1 MKHNTKFLDGVRLVL
16 ALWVAVGHLYKY
28 MGEES
33 FLEIP
38 IIGRVLLYNG
48 AAVDGFMV
56 ITGFLMMYH
65 YTLREDK
72 EPPTERSTV
81 MKFYLRRL
89 FRIYPLYL
97 LGIVAA
103 YCMFDFNAIWVNSNY
118 EFFTGHGNVFTTTY
132 SVNNRPGYIDL
143 LTHLTFLHGF
153 IPGQNVSILG
163 PAWSLS
169 LEMQYYAI
177 FPILFGVLLR
187 GKNTALIAFFAISLV
202 CLYLSPILFGDW
214 NRSGSL
220 VSLGAPSMITHKLIY
235 FYFGMLISN
244 VLMKRSSWVL
254 LAVSIVVGAPVMGI
268 MSTLVLAVIVLFM
281 FADDIQYKW
290 ISSPLQIARDIFSG
304 KVSKWG
310 ADVSY
315 SLYLIHMIVMPGIIH
330 LTISFGLNKYL
341 TAAISLILFLVVN
354 FVIGTLFFKYLEK
367 PFINIGKRFI
377 SAHEQQMVANA

>member
-28 MGEES
+28 MGGES
-33 FLEIP
+33 FLDIP
-38 IIGRVLLYNG
+38 IIGRLVLYNG

-65 YTLREDK
+65 YSLRENK
-72 EPPTERSTV
+72 EPPTERSTA

-97 LGIVAA
+97 LGIIAA
-103 YCMFDFNAIWVNSNY
+103 YCLFSFNATWVNSNY
-118 EFFTGHGNVFTTTY
+118 EFFAGHSNVFTTTY
-132 SVNNRPGYIDL
+132 NINNVPGYIDL

-169 LEMQYYAI
+169 LEMQFYAI
-177 FPILFGVLLR
+177 FPILFVILLR
-187 GKNTALIAFFAISLV
+187 GKNTAMIAFFVISLV
-202 CLYLSPILFGDW
+202 CLYLSPIIFGDW

-220 VSLGAPSMITHKLIY
+220 ISLGAPSMITHKLIY

-244 VLMKRSSWVL
+244 VLMRRSSWTL
-254 LAVSIVVGAPVMGI
+254 LAVSIVLAAPVMGI
-268 MSTLVLAVIVLFM
+268 VSTGVLMIIVLFM
-281 FADDIQYKW
+281 FADDIHYNW
-290 ISSPLQIARDIFSG
+290 ISSPLQITRNVFSG

-330 LTISFGLNKYL
+330 FAISLGLNKYL
-341 TAAISLILFLVVN
+341 TGALALFLFLGVN
-354 FVIGTLFFKYLEK
+354 FVIGTLLYQYLEK
-367 PFINIGKRFI
+367 PFINIGKRVI
-377 SAHEQQMVANA
+377 TTKEQQLVVNV